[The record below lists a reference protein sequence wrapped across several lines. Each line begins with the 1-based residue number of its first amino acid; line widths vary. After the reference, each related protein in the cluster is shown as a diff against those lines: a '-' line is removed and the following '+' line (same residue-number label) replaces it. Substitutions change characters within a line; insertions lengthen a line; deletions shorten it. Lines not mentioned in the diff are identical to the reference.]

1 LNDRCSET
9 LKVKVCK
16 IVYSLEKR
24 KLELSAS
31 AREVKIL
38 LKSGPI
44 LRIRFAEIGLSFT
57 TLQN

>member
-9 LKVKVCK
+9 LEVKERK

-24 KLELSAS
+24 KLELSPS
-31 AREVKIL
+31 AREAKIL
-38 LKSGPI
+38 LRSGPI
-44 LRIRFAEIGLSFT
+44 LRIRFTEIGLSFT